1 MTQIST
7 SSFAASPATPPPAA
21 WYPDPSGKYT
31 HRYWDGQD
39 WTEHVATEG
48 RQDVDPV
55 GRASTGKE
63 EVKEEAEEAKEE
75 GATPA
80 ATTSVPAATTSQPA
94 ATSVSTPE
102 LFDELDIPRFGARAK
117 ARELAVEVNALRVE
131 RDQLHAER
139 QRFAK
144 LGVVDV
150 AELEVRRTALTG
162 EVAEL
167 DQELARGRA
176 TVSAELEQR
185 RSTAARELETE
196 LASTTKKRDD
206 LTFRLAELQEKVV
219 DTEEL
224 AILQEV
230 GVYEYRHPLTDAVAY
245 QAELKRIQDG
255 IKAMARKDGGAVLA
269 NDDWNV
275 NGSRTQ
281 GRTMIRD
288 YSKLILRAYNAEA
301 DNLVRG
307 MKPYKLETSIERLL
321 KVATTIEKLGKTMD
335 IRVAPAYQDQRVTE
349 LELTAD
355 YLEKKAEEKER
366 EREEKARLREERK
379 AQQEMERERARLE
392 KERQHHANALHA
404 LVARGDEEAA
414 ARLREQLADVD
425 RKIEDVDY
433 RAANI
438 RAGYVYVISNLGSF
452 GENVVKVGLTRRLD
466 PQDRVRE
473 LGDASVPFKFDVHAI
488 LFSQDAVELE
498 TKLHQRLADRRMNL
512 VNRRREFF
520 RATPQEVKAL
530 LIELEAEV
538 LEYDE
543 LAAAVEYRQSVTTV
557 PSGAK
562 GARLY

>member
-1 MTQIST
+1 
-7 SSFAASPATPPPAA
+7 
-21 WYPDPSGKYT
+21 
-31 HRYWDGQD
+31 
-39 WTEHVATEG
+39 
-48 RQDVDPV
+48 
-55 GRASTGKE
+55 
-63 EVKEEAEEAKEE
+63 
-75 GATPA
+75 
-80 ATTSVPAATTSQPA
+80 
-94 ATSVSTPE
+94 
-102 LFDELDIPRFGARAK
+102 
-117 ARELAVEVNALRVE
+117 
-131 RDQLHAER
+131 
-139 QRFAK
+139 
-144 LGVVDV
+144 
-150 AELEVRRTALTG
+150 
-162 EVAEL
+162 
-167 DQELARGRA
+167 
-176 TVSAELEQR
+176 
-185 RSTAARELETE
+185 
-196 LASTTKKRDD
+196 
-206 LTFRLAELQEKVV
+206 
-219 DTEEL
+219 
-224 AILQEV
+224 
-230 GVYEYRHPLTDAVAY
+230 
-245 QAELKRIQDG
+245 
-255 IKAMARKDGGAVLA
+255 
-269 NDDWNV
+269 
-275 NGSRTQ
+275 
-281 GRTMIRD
+281 
-288 YSKLILRAYNAEA
+288 
-301 DNLVRG
+301 
-307 MKPYKLETSIERLL
+307 
-321 KVATTIEKLGKTMD
+321 MD

>member
-1 MTQIST
+1 MTQSSS
-7 SSFAASPATPPPAA
+7 SSFRSMEPAAPPAA
-21 WYPDPSGKYT
+21 DWYPDPSRKYT
-31 HRYWDGQD
+31 HRYWDGRG

-48 RQDVDPV
+48 RRDVDPIDP
-55 GRASTGKE
+55 GSTAESEVDE
-63 EVKEEAEEAKEE
+63 EV
-75 GATPA
+75 GLTG
-80 ATTSVPAATTSQPA
+80 STSQQ
-94 ATSVSTPE
+94 ATATASTPE
-102 LFDELDIPRFGARAK
+102 LLNELDIPRFGARGR
-117 ARELAVEVNALRVE
+117 ARELAAEVKSLRDE
-131 RDQLHAER
+131 RDQLSTER
-139 QRFAK
+139 QRLAE
-144 LGVVDV
+144 LGV
-150 AELEVRRTALTG
+150 LEVGDLQDRRNALDN
-162 EVAEL
+162 EVAQLDSELAGARAKVAAEL
-167 DQELARGRA
+167 DQLRA
-176 TVSAELEQR
+176 
-185 RSTAARELETE
+185 TAARELEAE
-196 LASTTKKRDD
+196 LAAQAAERDD
-206 LTFRLAELQEKVV
+206 LASRIAELQAEVV
-219 DTEEL
+219 ETEEL
-224 AILQEV
+224 SILQEV

-245 QAELKRIQDG
+245 QAGLKRIQDR
-255 IKAMARKDGGAVLA
+255 IKAMAKKDGGAVLA
-269 NDDWNV
+269 DGDWHV

-307 MKPYKLETSIERLL
+307 MKAYKLQSSIDRLL
-321 KVATTIEKLGKTMD
+321 KVAATIEKLGKTMD
-335 IRVAPAYQDQRVTE
+335 IRIASSYQDLRVTE

-379 AQQEMERERARLE
+379 AQEEMERERVRLE
-392 KERQHHANALHA
+392 KERQHHANALEA
-404 LVARGDEEAA
+404 LIARGDEQAA
-414 ARLREQLADVD
+414 ARLSEQLAEVD
-425 RKIEDVDY
+425 RKIADVDY

-452 GENVVKVGLTRRLD
+452 GDEVVKVGLTRRLD

-543 LAAAVEYRQSVTTV
+543 QAAAVEYRQSLSTV
-557 PSGAK
+557 PAAG
-562 GARLY
+562 